1 MDIYVSDYILGE
13 GAKKGILEE
22 SLEKERKV
30 GLEQRKNFKKAV
42 ELGAKITFGT
52 DAGIYKHGD
61 NARQFAYMVEWGMS
75 PLQAIQAATITGSE
89 LIGNN
94 NLGKIKV
101 GYAAD
106 IVGVKSN
113 PLKNIKVLE
122 DVSFVM
128 KEGTVFKSQ

>member
-1 MDIYVSDYILGE
+1 
-13 GAKKGILEE
+13 
-22 SLEKERKV
+22 
-30 GLEQRKNFKKAV
+30 
-42 ELGAKITFGT
+42 
-52 DAGIYKHGD
+52 
-61 NARQFAYMVEWGMS
+61 MVEWGMS

-113 PLKNIKVLE
+113 PLKNIRVLE